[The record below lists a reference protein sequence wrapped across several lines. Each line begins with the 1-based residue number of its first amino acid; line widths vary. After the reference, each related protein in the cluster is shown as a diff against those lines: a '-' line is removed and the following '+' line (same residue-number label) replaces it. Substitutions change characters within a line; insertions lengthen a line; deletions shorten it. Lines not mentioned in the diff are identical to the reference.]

1 LVLEQYIQ
9 EVLYRQRSCSLPK
22 IGTFRVQHTPARYD
36 VTSNTIEAPGEKVV
50 FEDTW
55 VDDGRCAEWIAHKEH
70 LMVSIARLKMDKY
83 IEEFKAA
90 LQTGNPVR
98 IPGIGQLQSNT
109 LGMLSFTP
117 EALPITMDTLH
128 VKPVI
133 RTDASHKITVG
144 DKEFVGQQVTN
155 HLTAAADQSA
165 APIMDY
171 PDYPETPSGFRWW
184 WIIAPVG
191 AILFAVLVW
200 WLAEQQDKA
209 AVEAA
214 AVDAPAAV
222 DTTMMKQETDS
233 VNTAETPVANDT
245 IEYYAV
251 LDTYRDSA
259 RAARRYEQRRKSFG
273 QTEVQIY
280 YRAAD
285 SGVFKVV
292 HPIRSL
298 RADTT
303 FWRDSIRRF
312 YKTKITLQY

>member
-55 VDDGRCAEWIAHKEH
+55 TDDGRCAEWIAHKEH
-70 LMVSIARLKMDKY
+70 LMLSIARLKMDKY

-98 IPGIGQLQSNT
+98 ISGIGQLQSNT

-155 HLTAAADQSA
+155 HLNAAADQTT

-191 AILFAVLVW
+191 AVLFAVLVW

-214 AVDAPAAV
+214 QDTPAAV
-222 DTTMMKQETDS
+222 DTTMMKQEPDS
-233 VNTAETPVANDT
+233 SAAQAPVVNDT

-251 LDTYRDSA
+251 IDTYNDSLK
-259 RAARRYEQRRKSFG
+259 AARRYEQRRKSFG
-273 QTEVQIY
+273 QPDVQVF

-285 SGVFKVV
+285 SGLYKVV
-292 HPIRSL
+292 HPLRST

-303 FWRDSIRRF
+303 MWRDSMTRK
-312 YKTKITLQY
+312 YKTKISLQY